1 MNQNQVVAD
10 QNRVIAILGA
20 DILRSASLHEEARAR
35 GIYSAVSHGPLEHL
49 RSEHAQ
55 MHDRLAYLRGNHPRP
70 DLVVVGRMRRG
81 MDSILPKFFKTKEME
96 RLERDMGLI
105 PFEEKWRDVAPNVVC
120 TIGKDLVLDTVF
132 AGSAY
137 TVVGPFMGLIS
148 SVSYSAVAA
157 GDTSASH
164 AGWTE
169 AGAASNFPLY
179 TTPRKTCVWS
189 ASSSGSKALSAALT
203 FPIITTGGTVKG
215 CAIWT
220 GTGAVS
226 TIASTAGTLYS
237 AGLFTGGDKAVAVS
251 DSLAV
256 SYSTLL

>member
-1 MNQNQVVAD
+1 MKQGQVDNA
-10 QNRVIAILGA
+10 AAAAAMGA
-20 DILRSASLHEEARAR
+20 ALFKSGFMVEDARAV
-35 GIYSAVSHGPLEHL
+35 GIYHAINSGPLEHL

-70 DLVVVGRMRRG
+70 DLVIADRLARG
-81 MDSILPKFFKTKEME
+81 LNDITPQFFKTREME
-96 RLERDMGLI
+96 QLERDMAAI
-105 PFEEKWRDVAPNVVC
+105 PFEEKWRGDAPNVVC

-132 AGSAY
+132 AGSGY
-137 TVVGPFMGLIS
+137 TTVGPFMGLIS

-189 ASSSGSKALSAALT
+189 ASSAGSKALSAALT

-226 TIASTAGTLYS
+226 TIADTNGTLYS
-237 AGLFTGGDKAVAVS
+237 AGLFTGGDKVVAVS

-256 SYSTLL
+256 SYSTSL

>member
-1 MNQNQVVAD
+1 MNVNPNVSEHGRMVAD
-10 QNRVIAILGA
+10 FGAMLFKTASIDEDAKAI
-20 DILRSASLHEEARAR
+20 
-35 GIYSAVSHGPLEHL
+35 GIYSAICTGPLEHL

-55 MHDRLAYLRGNHPRP
+55 MHDRLAFLRHNHPRP
-70 DLVVVGRMRRG
+70 DLVARTRFQKGF
-81 MDSILPKFFKTKEME
+81 DPITPAFFKNREMQK
-96 RLERDMGLI
+96 LERDMGLI
-105 PFEEKWRDVAPNVVC
+105 PFEEKWRGLAPNVVC
-120 TIGKDLVLDTVF
+120 TLGKDLMLDTAF

-137 TVVGPFMGLIS
+137 TVTGPFMGLIS

-189 ASSSGSKALSAALT
+189 ASASGSKALSAALT

-215 CAIWT
+215 CAIWY
-220 GTGAVS
+220 GSGAVS
-226 TIASTAGTLYS
+226 TIASTAGILYS
-237 AGLFTGGDKAVAVS
+237 AGLFTGGDKIVAVS

-256 SYSTLL
+256 SYSTSL